1 MCRLVTHKVL
11 RESWAGHTQRV
22 NTDVGWSHTK
32 GYANAVDV
40 LLQCQCFV
48 QMDSEV
54 FNRRFE
60 RNTVSINVCTLTVDR
75 FKTRCR
81 PYRHNLSLI
90 CVQLN
95 IVAIHP
101 QQNTINIYLNTGLKR
116 NELIGWCT
124 FGQLSVIDVRVTI
137 TVMEDRNHI

>member
-1 MCRLVTHKVL
+1 MTI
-11 RESWAGHTQRV
+11 AGASLAAAFYLGQIRSDGRDPSELQEGRT
-22 NTDVGWSHTK
+22 
-32 GYANAVDV
+32 ANAVDV

-48 QMDSEV
+48 EMDSEV

-60 RNTVSINVCTLTVDR
+60 RNTVSINVCTLTFDR

-101 QQNTINIYLNTGLKR
+101 DQNTFNIYLNTGLKR